1 MSPGTK
7 KTIASLRLALKTKTG
22 MVWVADSHSNSLDGD
37 EAALLEI
44 ETRRMNDLRSRE
56 RLLQAGGTRSV
67 AGVDEAGRG
76 PLAGPV
82 VAAAVILPPDRF
94 LPGVNDSKKLSE
106 PERELLY
113 FEITDGCDYGVGIA
127 GPGEI
132 DDVNILQATYL
143 AMQRALGG
151 LKNAPHFV
159 LADAVTIP
167 AIPFPQEGIIGGDA
181 LCACIA
187 AASIVAKV
195 TRDRLMRQYDSLYP
209 QYGFANHKGYG
220 TPDHLE
226 ALRLYGPCP
235 IHRRSFHYHLRE
247 GRTGA

>member
-1 MSPGTK
+1 MSPGK
-7 KTIASLRLALKTKTG
+7 KKNIASLRLTLKTKTG
-22 MVWVADSHSNSLDGD
+22 MGWVADSHGILLDGD
-37 EAALLEI
+37 EAALLER
-44 ETRRMNDLRSRE
+44 ETGRMNDLRSRE
-56 RLLQAGGTRSV
+56 LLLQAGGARLV

-94 LPGVNDSKKLSE
+94 LPGVNDSKQLSE
-106 PERELLY
+106 SERELLY
-113 FEITDGCDYGVGIA
+113 AEITDVCDYGVGIA
-127 GPGEI
+127 GPEEI
-132 DDVNILQATYL
+132 DNVNILQATYL
-143 AMQRALGG
+143 AMQRALSR
-151 LKNAPHFV
+151 LRQSPHFV

-195 TRDRLMRQYDSLYP
+195 TRDRLMRQCDSLYP
-209 QYGFANHKGYG
+209 QYGFASHKGYG

-235 IHRRSFHYHLRE
+235 IHRQSFHYHLPEERA
-247 GRTGA
+247 GA